1 MEKETLRFDETTFF
15 TKQSDSLGIG
25 NIPQLAIAIRS
36 SDKNIQIPALK
47 SLLNIVVNVPES
59 VEALYENDVVSVLN
73 KYIGGAQEGEIY
85 VLSSTILHVIG
96 VRSKVED
103 ASVRAGAATES
114 LIQIIH
120 SSNEK
125 ESKSGSKA
133 LCELVEE
140 NSQIRNSLLSTGFA
154 QVVLHK
160 LTSNTQIETKS
171 SSSSSPENSTPI
183 FIKIGL
189 LNVVQRLTEEEKGLE
204 SLIVLIPVLEELKSN
219 GENQLKSKAKNLLL
233 ILSQII
239 GINSQNSNSNSNLKE
254 KDQKIQQME
263 ESNKR
268 KDEELRINDQELL
281 KMKNE
286 RDKEKQRAEQAEQDK
301 NKEKQEKQRK
311 EEEIKFLK
319 AEIDQMKK
327 NIEKLKPKQE
337 TQKKESSP
345 IQDYPIQIINNDPPE
360 IVLSDI
366 DGIMKKISKKTDKW
380 TTVSLTQILENAIG
394 IVRDTYNIPEG
405 AYPRDYTH
413 RDHMVSYGMS
423 GYYNDDGDVYYKGNG
438 TAGNIAYIDNQKIKA
453 EFDSEKG
460 TVIFSVDGVQQP
472 VYVRGINEKVRF
484 FIYICYPYASCTI
497 RSLKKLIA
505 PTTKH
510 VANEN
515 AVQW

>member
-1 MEKETLRFDETTFF
+1 
-15 TKQSDSLGIG
+15 
-25 NIPQLAIAIRS
+25 
-36 SDKNIQIPALK
+36 
-47 SLLNIVVNVPES
+47 
-59 VEALYENDVVSVLN
+59 
-73 KYIGGAQEGEIY
+73 
-85 VLSSTILHVIG
+85 
-96 VRSKVED
+96 
-103 ASVRAGAATES
+103 
-114 LIQIIH
+114 

-154 QVVLHK
+154 QVVLHT

-171 SSSSSPENSTPI
+171 SSSYSSTPENSTPI

-189 LNVVQRLTEEEKGLE
+189 LNVVLKLSEEEKGLE

-233 ILSQII
+233 ILSQIK
-239 GINSQNSNSNSNLKE
+239 GINSQNSNSNSNLRE

-263 ESNKR
+263 ESNKLLNEQLEKLKIENEIQKKR
-268 KDEELRINDQELL
+268 ADQ
-281 KMKNE
+281 
-286 RDKEKQRAEQAEQDK
+286 AEQRYKREEQDK

-311 EEEIKFLK
+311 EEENNIIQAENDQLK
-319 AEIDQMKK
+319 KYIEI
-327 NIEKLKPKQE
+327 LKTKQE

-345 IQDYPIQIINNDPPE
+345 TQDYLISLINNDPPE
-360 IVLSDI
+360 IVFSDI
-366 DGIMKKISKKTDKW
+366 DGIMKKISKKNSKQI
-380 TTVSLTQILENAIG
+380 TVSLTQILENGIWQMEAEFNNSDPVAAIG
-394 IVRDTYNIPEG
+394 IVRDTYNIP
-405 AYPRDYTH
+405 ANIHPCLDPH
-413 RDHMVSYGMS
+413 CPHMVSYGMS
-423 GYYNDDGDVYYKGNG
+423 GFRFGDGAVYYKGNG
-438 TAGNIAYIDNQKIKA
+438 TPGNIAYKDNQIIKA

-460 TVIFSVDGVQQP
+460 ILIFSVDGAQQP

-484 FIYICYPYASCTI
+484 FIYICYPQASCTI

-510 VANEN
+510 VANEI

>member
-15 TKQSDSLGIG
+15 TKQSDSNGIG

-103 ASVRAGAATES
+103 SSVRAGAATES

-154 QVVLHK
+154 QVVLHT

-183 FIKIGL
+183 FVKIGL
-189 LNVVQRLTEEEKGLE
+189 LNVILKLSEEEKGLE
-204 SLIVLIPVLEELKSN
+204 SLIVLIPALEELKSN

-233 ILSQII
+233 ILSQIK
-239 GINSQNSNSNSNLKE
+239 GINSQNSNSKSNLRE

-263 ESNKR
+263 ESNKHLNEELR
-268 KDEELRINDQELL
+268 IKDEELLQIGDD
-281 KMKNE
+281 
-286 RDKEKQRAEQAEQDK
+286 RDKEKQRADQAEQRYK
-301 NKEKQEKQRK
+301 REEQEKQRK
-311 EEEIKFLK
+311 EEENQILK

-327 NIEKLKPKQE
+327 NIEKLKTKQE

-345 IQDYPIQIINNDPPE
+345 SQD
-360 IVLSDI
+360 V
-366 DGIMKKISKKTDKW
+366 DGIMKKISKKNIKDTS
-380 TTVSLTQILENAIG
+380 VSLTQILENGIWQMEAEFNNSWNLAAIG
-394 IVRDTYNIPEG
+394 IVRDTYNIP
-405 AYPRDYTH
+405 ADTHPCDNPH
-413 RDHMVSYGMS
+413 RDHIVSYGLS
-423 GYYNDDGDVYYKGNG
+423 GFGFGNGAVYYKGNG
-438 TAGNIAYIDNQKIKA
+438 TKGNILYKDNQKIKA

-460 TVIFSVDGVQQP
+460 TLIFSVDGVQQP

-484 FIYICYPYASCTI
+484 IITISYAQQSCTI

-510 VANEN
+510 VANEI